1 MKSSRRGI
9 RNWFIIIPA
18 LLFFAQC
25 KSVFQ
30 KEEYLSLMISDTDT
44 TYSAVQIKGLEGKY
58 VLLALIKELPLMTQI
73 TDKDILEA
81 PFSISKIENGV
92 IDVRLYETINY
103 WTEKGVFWVVFFLPD
118 PSATKVSS
126 AYMSKDPHDISATRN
141 YLSNNDFMPP
151 FKFDIDLS
159 GIVPF

>member
-1 MKSSRRGI
+1 MKRARALRTWLI
-9 RNWFIIIPA
+9 LIPA
-18 LLFFAQC
+18 LLVCAQC
-25 KSVFQ
+25 KSVFE
-30 KEEYLSLMISDTDT
+30 KEEYISLMISDTDT
-44 TYSAVQIKGLEGKY
+44 TYPAVQIKTLEGKY
-58 VLLALIKELPLMTQI
+58 VLIALIKELPLMNQI

-118 PSATKVSS
+118 PSATKVSN
-126 AYMSKDPHDISATRN
+126 AYMSKDPHDISASRN
-141 YLSNNDFMPP
+141 YMSNNDFMPP